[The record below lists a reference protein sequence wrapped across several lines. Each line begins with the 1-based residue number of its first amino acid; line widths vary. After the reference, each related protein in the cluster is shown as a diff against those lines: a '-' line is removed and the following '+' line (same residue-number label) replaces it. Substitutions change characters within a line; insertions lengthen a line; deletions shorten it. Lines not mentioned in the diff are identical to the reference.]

1 MKRQPSF
8 ASAGNEKQPLNTRK
22 IMNNPNAETARFV
35 PRCTRRVL
43 LALLLGIAV
52 VSMVWWAGRADEN
65 HHATRVR
72 WDIIHI
78 SSFSPLTVNA
88 GGQASAKA
96 NNGAWITLTGTGT
109 FLVNHGHG
117 RPHAVTGGG
126 TWEAFDEHGVSTA
139 SGTYKVTGLV
149 QWEEAPGSPV
159 AGTIDKIGD
168 GTLTDNRGGL
178 VVLSVRYS
186 DKSKGSLVVSCHLP
200 GVGPPETPETVF
212 EGVTATKGFV
222 GYWNRVAPVPAVDG
236 NRTLFHALPHGDD
249 DDDD

>member
-1 MKRQPSF
+1 
-8 ASAGNEKQPLNTRK
+8 
-22 IMNNPNAETARFV
+22 MNNPNAETARFV

-200 GVGPPETPETVF
+200 GAGPPETPETVF

-249 DDDD
+249 DDEDD